1 MKHSIVVKF
10 LVILLASLS
19 ILTVVAGGAGIYA
32 MESADLYASGI
43 HSLQDQQY
51 DILAR
56 SIAKSYA
63 TWYAVETKGN
73 LSYSMMQ
80 SLYTDPESRSDTEH
94 WTVSLSQGD
103 DILVE
108 SKELPNCS
116 FAKSYTVTPE

>member
-1 MKHSIVVKF
+1 MKHSIFVKF

-19 ILTVVAGGAGIYA
+19 ILTAVACSAGIYA
-32 MESADLYASGI
+32 MESADLYANGI

-63 TWYAVETKGN
+63 TWYAVESEGN

-80 SLYTDPESRSDTEH
+80 SLYTDPEMSANFRLSSSSRTKDFTTRIPWRFSCT
-94 WTVSLSQGD
+94 TLFSLS
-103 DILVE
+103 
-108 SKELPNCS
+108 
-116 FAKSYTVTPE
+116 